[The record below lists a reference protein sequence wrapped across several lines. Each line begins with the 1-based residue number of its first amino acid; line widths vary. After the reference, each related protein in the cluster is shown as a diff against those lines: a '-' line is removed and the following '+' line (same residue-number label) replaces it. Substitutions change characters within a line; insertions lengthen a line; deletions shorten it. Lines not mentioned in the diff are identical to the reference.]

1 MLELHESISSIKNC
15 IYSGENY
22 DEIWKNITP
31 ESIDYGL
38 MEKSDNI
45 YVVKSKFEWSDLGS
59 WNIIHE
65 ISPKNN
71 QGNSIIG
78 DGMII
83 EGKNNFLQSKG
94 QFIALLGVDN
104 IVVVGTEDAILVVN
118 KEKVEEVKKVVEYL
132 KDNKKEL
139 L

>member
-1 MLELHESISSIKNC
+1 
-15 IYSGENY
+15 
-22 DEIWKNITP
+22 
-31 ESIDYGL
+31 

-83 EGKNNFLQSKG
+83 EGKNNFLQSRKTG
-94 QFIALLGVDN
+94 LLS
-104 IVVVGTEDAILVVN
+104 ISPRLTIREPKSL
-118 KEKVEEVKKVVEYL
+118 E
-132 KDNKKEL
+132 
-139 L
+139 

>member
-1 MLELHESISSIKNC
+1 NGDDFDDIWHNIK
-15 IYSGENY
+15 
-22 DEIWKNITP
+22 P

-59 WNIIHE
+59 WNVIHE
-65 ISPKNN
+65 ISPKSK

-78 DGMII
+78 DGVIL
-83 EGKNNFLQSKG
+83 EGNNNYVQANG

-104 IVVVGTEDAILVVN
+104 LVVVGTDDAILVVN
-118 KEKVEEVKKVVEYL
+118 KDRVEEVKNIIEHL
-132 KDNKKEL
+132 KNDKEDL

>member
-1 MLELHESISSIKNC
+1 
-15 IYSGENY
+15 
-22 DEIWKNITP
+22 
-31 ESIDYGL
+31 
-38 MEKSDNI
+38 
-45 YVVKSKFEWSDLGS
+45 
-59 WNIIHE
+59 
-65 ISPKNN
+65 
-71 QGNSIIG
+71 
-78 DGMII
+78 MII
-83 EGKNNFLQSKG
+83 EGKNNFLQSNG